1 MTNWDDLKF
10 FLALVRHRSVRSAAA
25 SIGVSHSTV
34 ARRILDLEGLMGVR
48 LFDRTA
54 EGYAPTVAGEE
65 MIEAAEKVEDEVAGI
80 ERRVLGTDAK
90 LSGEIRVTMP
100 NVVAEGLLM
109 PDFVRFGRDY
119 TDINLNIITS
129 YDFADLTRREADVA
143 IRLIRIGQSPPEHLV
158 GRRIAR
164 FYSAA
169 YATREYLESVSLE
182 TDPASA
188 RWIGWGDREA
198 FPGWVKNSAF
208 PKTPARDRIN
218 DVMIQY
224 QATRHGMGLSLLPC
238 FLGDPDPLLNRVG
251 LDPPKQNFD
260 IWLLSHPDL
269 RDTARLRA
277 FRDFIADAIAA
288 KRDLIEGRLPKHE
301 GRKLKASRVSSS
313 HTEVGTGKRP

>member
-10 FLALVRHRSVRSAAA
+10 FLALARHRSVRSAAA

-34 ARRILDLEGLMGVR
+34 ARRIAELETRMGVR

-65 MIEAAEKVEDEVAGI
+65 MIEAAERVEDEVAGI

-109 PDFVRFGRDY
+109 ADFVRFGRDY
-119 TDINLNIITS
+119 PAIDLNIITS
-129 YDFADLTRREADVA
+129 NDFADLDRREADVA
-143 IRLIRIGQSPPEHLV
+143 IRFVRIGQSPPEHLV
-158 GRRIAR
+158 GRRIAC
-164 FYSAA
+164 FHSAA
-169 YATREYLESVSLE
+169 YATREYVESVALES
-182 TDPASA
+182 DPASA
-188 RWIGWGDREA
+188 RWIGWGDRNA
-198 FPGWVKNSAF
+198 FPGWVKSSAF

-224 QATRHGMGLSLLPC
+224 QAARHGMGLAILPC
-238 FLGDPDPLLNRVG
+238 FLGDPDPLLDRVG
-251 LDPPKQNFD
+251 LQPPKPNFD

-269 RDTARLRA
+269 RETARLRV
-277 FRDFIADAIAA
+277 FRDFIADAVGAR
-288 KRDLIEGRLPKHE
+288 RDLIEGRQPK
-301 GRKLKASRVSSS
+301 LDSRRLRISR
-313 HTEVGTGKRP
+313 TGT